1 MSKTY
6 RNTRRGKIN
15 YEIGT
20 RQYWDIY
27 YDSFD
32 TIEVKDEYES
42 ATLVPIP
49 EVLKRISKRK
59 FYAIVDWLEWY
70 LPSSRDC
77 IRLGT
82 DWKYNTGYAAIFNPE
97 TNRYINTIRQ
107 WINTQTLPLPLEEL
121 RTFMTIH
128 ETGCEQ
134 YKYILVVPNKLLDV
148 VYNIK
153 VQKRISYSTIRTK
166 TTKVI
171 PISRNIIAAT
181 ENNYRTV
188 KLKTKKVIKQNIL
201 NLRDYSISEIIE
213 DEHILNNFETWIQS
227 SI

>member
-32 TIEVKDEYES
+32 TVEVKTEYEFCK
-42 ATLVPIP
+42 LIPIP
-49 EVLKRISKRK
+49 EVLKKIPKKK
-59 FYAIVDWLEWY
+59 FYAIVDWLEYY
-70 LPSSRDC
+70 LPRSKGHAQQGIKWEYDT
-77 IRLGT
+77 GT
-82 DWKYNTGYAAIFNPE
+82 YFEFNRK
-97 TNRYINTIRQ
+97 TNRYNNTIRQ
-107 WINTQTLPLPLEEL
+107 WINTQTLPLPLDEL

-128 ETGCEQ
+128 ETGCME
-134 YKYILVVPNKLLDV
+134 YKYILVVPNNLIGV
-148 VYNIK
+148 IYNIK
-153 VQKRISYSTIRTK
+153 PTIRTSYDVIRTK
-166 TTKVI
+166 TTKVL
-171 PISRNIIAAT
+171 PISRNIVAAT
-181 ENNYRTV
+181 CNDYKTI
-188 KLKTKKVIKQNIL
+188 KLQTKKVIKQNIL
-201 NLRDYSISEIIE
+201 NLRDYSIQDIIE